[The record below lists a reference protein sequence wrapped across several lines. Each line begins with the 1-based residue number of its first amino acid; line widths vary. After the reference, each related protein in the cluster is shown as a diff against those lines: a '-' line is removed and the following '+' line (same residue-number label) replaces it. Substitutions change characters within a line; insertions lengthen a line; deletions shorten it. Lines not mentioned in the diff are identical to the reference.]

1 MLNSHPQTKV
11 ARYSTTLRLPCCNLP
26 PIQCLMSSRIILVFA
41 FASLLSSC
49 FLKRSTGEDYEIPPF
64 VFDLDT
70 TEITPQVEIRRASK
84 SKVHDLIHTR
94 LDVRFDWRKKHLI
107 GTAELTLKPWLYP
120 SNRLQLDAKGMTI
133 HAITDPE
140 TQLPLPYR
148 YDGQIID
155 ITLPKLYSRVETYR
169 VKIDYTAKPDELEV
183 FGGQAITDA
192 KGLYFI
198 NADSS
203 DVNKP
208 TQVWTQGQPE
218 SNSCWF
224 PTIDSPNERMTQ
236 ELFIRVHQDFQTLSN
251 GTLVYSNYH
260 DDNTRT
266 DYWKQDLNHPPY
278 LTMLAAGNFLAAQD
292 TWERRDGSKIPLSY
306 YLEPEYAPYA
316 WKIFG
321 NTPEMLTFYSDLL
334 GIEYPWDKYSQI
346 VVRDY
351 VSGAMENTTAVI
363 FGEFMNMNDRELLD
377 DNYEAVIAHELF
389 HHWFGDLVTCE
400 NWSHLPLNESF
411 ATYGEFLW
419 EEHKYGRDAAD
430 YQGWESEAGY
440 LYESEFKQLPLIRYD
455 YENADDMF
463 DAHSYNKGGRVL
475 HLLRETVGDT
485 AFFASLQHYL
495 EKNAFK
501 DVELEHLRLAF
512 EEVTGTDL
520 SWFFTQWFEKP
531 GHPELSISYFYDDEN
546 QQQQVVIS
554 QAGNANPEAPTY
566 RLPLAIDLY
575 FADQPV
581 RREFVTVTEEE
592 HLFAFDVTEPPLWVN
607 VDAKKTLLG
616 RKFDE
621 KPADWWAAQLTAG
634 GVFRDRQEAMTYFQE
649 NPDLAYYPAIEA
661 ALSDP
666 FWFIRSQAIGWIAE
680 TDSISEAAA
689 TAILDMAK
697 RDENTNTRADAIR
710 VIAEI
715 QAGATLTAA
724 ELETYITKERSYRV
738 NAAALEAL
746 YLINPS
752 RALELAIQEAETSK
766 SAEVLLAAT
775 SLFIADGSVAHQAF
789 FERKILTATGFTRFQ
804 LLQQYGTYL
813 YQLPFENSASALTVL
828 EKLMAI
834 PLTAVW
840 ERYAAYNLLGSI
852 RTRINEEPGAPASLQ
867 AESGALV
874 DRLIAAEGNPRLL
887 ALLQSF
893 R

>member
-1 MLNSHPQTKV
+1 MLTQPEPLCAELVVTW
-11 ARYSTTLRLPCCNLP
+11 P
-26 PIQCLMSSRIILVFA
+26 PIRSLMLSRILMVLA
-41 FASLLSSC
+41 GASVLSSC
-49 FLKRSTGEDYEIPPF
+49 FLNRSTGDDYRGQTVVIE
-64 VFDLDT
+64 LDT
-70 TEITPQVEIRRASK
+70 TEITPPIEIRRASK
-84 SKVHDLIHTR
+84 AKVHDLIHTR
-94 LDVRFDWRKKHLI
+94 LDVRFDWRNKHLI

-120 SNRLQLDAKGMTI
+120 SDRLQLDAKGMTI
-133 HAITDPE
+133 HAIIDPE
-140 TQLPLPYR
+140 TQLALPYQ

-155 ITLPKLYSRVETYR
+155 ITLPKLYSRVENYR
-169 VKIDYTAKPDELEV
+169 VKIEYTAKPDELGV
-183 FGGQAITDA
+183 AGGQAITDA

-203 DVNKP
+203 EVNKP

-224 PTIDSPNERMTQ
+224 PTIDTPNERMTQ

-292 TWERRDGSKIPLSY
+292 TWERSDGSKIPLSY

-419 EEHKYGRDAAD
+419 EEYKYGRDAAD

-485 AFFASLQHYL
+485 AFFASLQLYL
-495 EKNAFK
+495 ENNAFK

-520 SWFFTQWFEKP
+520 SWFFTQWFEMP
-531 GHPELSISYFYDDEN
+531 GHPELTISYFYDDEIS
-546 QQQQVVIS
+546 QQQVVIS
-554 QAGNANPEAPTY
+554 QVGNANPDAPTY
-566 RLPLAIDLY
+566 RIPMAIDLH
-575 FADQPV
+575 FADQSV
-581 RREFVTVTEEE
+581 RREYVTITEEE
-592 HLFAFDVTEPPLWVN
+592 HLFAFDVMSQPLWVN
-607 VDAKKTLLG
+607 VDAQKSLLG
-616 RKFDE
+616 KKFDQ
-621 KPADWWAAQLTAG
+621 KPADWWAYQLTSG
-634 GVFRDRQEAMTYFQE
+634 GLFRDRQEAMTYFQE
-649 NPDLAYYPAIEA
+649 VPDPVYYPAIEA
-661 ALSDP
+661 ALNDP
-666 FWFIRSQAIGWIAE
+666 FWFIRSQAIAWIANA
-680 TDSISEAAA
+680 DSVSTTAA
-689 TAILDMAK
+689 TALLNMAQN
-697 RDENTNTRADAIR
+697 DENTNTRADAIR
-710 VIAEI
+710 LLGQYP
-715 QAGATLTAA
+715 QANAPLSAA
-724 ELETYITKERSYRV
+724 ELEQFVTQERSYRV

-746 YLINPS
+746 YLANPS
-752 RALELAIQEAETSK
+752 RALTLAIQEGETTP
-766 SAEVLLAAT
+766 SAEVLIAAT
-775 SLFIADGSVAHQAF
+775 SLFIADGNAAHQAF
-789 FERKILTATGFTRFQ
+789 FERKILSSDGFTRFQ
-804 LLQQYGTYL
+804 LLQQYGIYL
-813 YQLPFENSASALTVL
+813 GQLPIENSTSALALL
-828 EKLMAI
+828 EQLFAL
-834 PLTAVW
+834 PLNTTW
-840 ERYAAYNLLGSI
+840 ERYAAYNLLGTI
-852 RTRINEEPGAPASLQ
+852 RTRIKEETGAPASLQ

-874 DRLIAAEGNPRLL
+874 DRLLAAEGNPRLI

>member
-1 MLNSHPQTKV
+1 ML
-11 ARYSTTLRLPCCNLP
+11 
-26 PIQCLMSSRIILVFA
+26 SRILLFFA
-41 FASLLSSC
+41 LASVLSSC
-49 FLKRSTGEDYEIPPF
+49 FLKRSSGDEYNGPTF

-70 TEITPQVEIRRASK
+70 TEIAPSIEIRRASK
-84 SKVHDLIHTR
+84 AKVHDLIHTR
-94 LDVRFDWRKKHLI
+94 LDVRFDWRNKHLI
-107 GTAELTLKPWLYP
+107 GSAELTLKPWLYP

-133 HAITDPE
+133 HAVIDPG
-140 TQLPLPYR
+140 TQLALPYT
-148 YDGQIID
+148 YDGQILD

-183 FGGQAITDA
+183 VGGQAITDA

-236 ELFIRVHQDFQTLSN
+236 EIFIRVHQDFQTLSN

-292 TWERRDGSKIPLSY
+292 SWKRRDGSKVPLSY

-377 DNYEAVIAHELF
+377 DTYEAVIAHELF

-419 EEHKYGRDAAD
+419 EEYKYGRDAAD

-455 YENADDMF
+455 YENPDDMF

-485 AFFASLQHYL
+485 AFFASLKLYL
-495 EKNAFK
+495 ENNAFK

-520 SWFFTQWFEKP
+520 SWFFTQWFEMP
-531 GHPELSISYFYDDEN
+531 GHPELTISYFYDGDVG
-546 QQQQVVIS
+546 QQQVVIS
-554 QAGNANPEAPTY
+554 QAGNANYETPTY
-566 RLPLAIDLY
+566 RIPLAIDLY
-575 FADQPV
+575 FADQSV
-581 RREFVTVTEEE
+581 RREFVTITEEE
-592 HLFAFDVTEPPLWVN
+592 HLFAFDALSEPLWVN
-607 VDAKKTLLG
+607 VDAQKTLLG
-616 RKFDE
+616 RKIDQ
-621 KPADWWAAQLTAG
+621 KPADWWARQLTSG

-649 NPDLAYYPAIEA
+649 DPDIAYYQAIES
-661 ALSDP
+661 ALTDP
-666 FWFIRSQAIGWIAE
+666 FWFIRSQAIDWIANI
-680 TDSISEAAA
+680 DSISTTAAA
-689 TAILDMAK
+689 AILNMAK
-697 RDENTNTRADAIR
+697 TDENSSTRADAIR
-710 VIAEI
+710 AISQYPQPSA
-715 QAGATLTAA
+715 ALTAA
-724 ELETYITKERSYRV
+724 ELEAFVTQERSYRV
-738 NAAALEAL
+738 NATALEAL
-746 YLINPS
+746 YLVNPL
-752 RALELAIQEAETSK
+752 RALELAVQEAETTP
-766 SAEVLLAAT
+766 SAEVLIAAT
-775 SLFIADGSVAHQAF
+775 SLFIADGSLTHQAF
-789 FERKILTATGFTRFQ
+789 FERKIIDSDGFTRFQ
-804 LLQQYGTYL
+804 LLQQYGIYL
-813 YQLPFENSASALTVL
+813 GQLPFENSTSALTLL
-828 EKLMAI
+828 ERLFAL
-834 PLTAVW
+834 PLSATW

-852 RTRINEEPGAPASLQ
+852 RTRIKEEPGSPASLQ

>member
-1 MLNSHPQTKV
+1 
-11 ARYSTTLRLPCCNLP
+11 
-26 PIQCLMSSRIILVFA
+26 MSSRIILVFA

-49 FLKRSTGEDYEIPPF
+49 FLKRSTGEDYEFPNF
-64 VFDLDT
+64 VLDLDT

-84 SKVHDLIHTR
+84 AKVHDLIHTR
-94 LDVRFDWRKKHLI
+94 LDVRFDWRNKHLI
-107 GTAELTLKPWLYP
+107 GSAELTLKPWLYP

-140 TQLPLPYR
+140 TQLPLPYQ

-169 VKIDYTAKPDELEV
+169 VKIDYTAKPDELDV
-183 FGGQAITDA
+183 VGGQAITDA

-203 DVNKP
+203 EVNKP

-236 ELFIRVHQDFQTLSN
+236 EVFIRVHKNFVTLSN
-251 GTLVYSNYH
+251 GSLVYSNYN

-292 TWERRDGSKIPLSY
+292 TWKRRDGSKVPLSY

-377 DNYEAVIAHELF
+377 DTYEAVIAHELF

-440 LYESEFKQLPLIRYD
+440 LYESEFKQLPLIRFD
-455 YENADDMF
+455 YENPDDMF

-485 AFFASLQHYL
+485 AFFASLKLYL
-495 EKNAFK
+495 ENNAFK

-520 SWFFTQWFEKP
+520 SWFFTQWFEMP
-531 GHPELSISYFYDDEN
+531 GHPELTISYFYDGDVG
-546 QQQQVVIS
+546 QQQVVIS
-554 QAGNANPEAPTY
+554 QAGNANYETPTY
-566 RLPLAIDLY
+566 RIPLAIDLY
-575 FADQPV
+575 FADQSV
-581 RREFVTVTEEE
+581 RREFVTITEEE
-592 HLFAFDVTEPPLWVN
+592 HLFAFDVMSEPLWVN
-607 VDAKKTLLG
+607 VDAKKSLLG
-616 RKFDE
+616 RKIDQ
-621 KPADWWAAQLTAG
+621 KPADWWARQLTSG

-649 NPDLAYYPAIEA
+649 VPDVAYYQAIES
-661 ALSDP
+661 ALTDP
-666 FWFIRSQAIGWIAE
+666 FWFIRSQAIDWI
-680 TDSISEAAA
+680 TNIDSVSTTAAA
-689 TAILDMAK
+689 AILNMAK
-697 RDENTNTRADAIR
+697 SDDNTSTRADAIR
-710 VIAEI
+710 AISLYPQPSA
-715 QAGATLTAA
+715 ALNAA
-724 ELETYITKERSYRV
+724 ELEAFVTQERSYRV
-738 NAAALEAL
+738 NATALEAL
-746 YLINPS
+746 YLVNPS
-752 RALELAIQEAETSK
+752 RALELAVQEAETTP
-766 SAEVLLAAT
+766 SAEVLIAAT
-775 SLFIADGSVAHQAF
+775 SLFIADGSLAHQAF
-789 FERKILTATGFTRFQ
+789 FERKIIDSDGFTRFQ
-804 LLQQYGTYL
+804 LLQQYGIYL
-813 YQLPFENSASALTVL
+813 GQLPFENSTSALTLL
-828 EKLMAI
+828 ERLFAL
-834 PLTAVW
+834 PLSATW

-852 RTRINEEPGAPASLQ
+852 RTRIKEEPGSPASLQ

-874 DRLIAAEGNPRLL
+874 DRLIAAEGNARLL

-893 R
+893 L

>member
-1 MLNSHPQTKV
+1 ML
-11 ARYSTTLRLPCCNLP
+11 
-26 PIQCLMSSRIILVFA
+26 SRILLFFA
-41 FASLLSSC
+41 LASVLSSC
-49 FLKRSTGEDYEIPPF
+49 FLKRSSGEDYNGPTF

-70 TEITPQVEIRRASK
+70 TEIAPSIEIRRASK
-84 SKVHDLIHTR
+84 AKVHDLIHTR
-94 LDVRFDWRKKHLI
+94 LDVRFDWRNKHLI
-107 GTAELTLKPWLYP
+107 GSAELTLKPWLYP
-120 SNRLQLDAKGMTI
+120 SNRLQLDAKGMAI
-133 HAITDPE
+133 HAVIDPG
-140 TQLPLPYR
+140 TQLVLPYT
-148 YDGQIID
+148 YDGQILD

-183 FGGQAITDA
+183 IGGQAITDA

-236 ELFIRVHQDFQTLSN
+236 EVFIRVHKNFVTLSN
-251 GTLVYSNYH
+251 GTLVYSNYN
-260 DDNTRT
+260 DDDTRT

-292 TWERRDGSKIPLSY
+292 SWKRRDGSKVPLSY

-377 DNYEAVIAHELF
+377 DTYEAVIAHELF

-419 EEHKYGRDAAD
+419 EEYKYGRDAAD

-455 YENADDMF
+455 YENPDDMF

-485 AFFASLQHYL
+485 AFFASLKLYL
-495 EKNAFK
+495 ENNAFK

-520 SWFFTQWFEKP
+520 SWFFTQWFEMP
-531 GHPELSISYFYDDEN
+531 GHPELTISYFYDGDVG
-546 QQQQVVIS
+546 QQQVVIS
-554 QAGNANPEAPTY
+554 QAGNANYETPTY
-566 RLPLAIDLY
+566 RIPLAIDLY
-575 FADQPV
+575 FADQSV
-581 RREFVTVTEEE
+581 RREFVTITEEE
-592 HLFAFDVTEPPLWVN
+592 HLFAFDALSEPLWVN
-607 VDAKKTLLG
+607 VDAQKTLLG
-616 RKFDE
+616 RKIDQ
-621 KPADWWAAQLTAG
+621 KPADWWARQLTSG

-649 NPDLAYYPAIEA
+649 DPDIAYYQAIES
-661 ALSDP
+661 ALTDP
-666 FWFIRSQAIGWIAE
+666 FWFIRSQAIDWIANI
-680 TDSISEAAA
+680 DSISTTAAA
-689 TAILDMAK
+689 AILNMAK
-697 RDENTNTRADAIR
+697 TDENSSTRADAIR
-710 VIAEI
+710 AISQYPQPSA
-715 QAGATLTAA
+715 ALTAA
-724 ELETYITKERSYRV
+724 ELEAFVTQERSYRV
-738 NAAALEAL
+738 NATALEAL
-746 YLINPS
+746 YLVNPL
-752 RALELAIQEAETSK
+752 RALELAVQEAETTP
-766 SAEVLLAAT
+766 SAEVLIAAT
-775 SLFIADGSVAHQAF
+775 SLFIADGSLTHQAF
-789 FERKILTATGFTRFQ
+789 FERKIIDSDGFTRFQ
-804 LLQQYGTYL
+804 LLQQYGIYL
-813 YQLPFENSASALTVL
+813 GQLPFENSTSALTLL
-828 EKLMAI
+828 ERLFAL
-834 PLTAVW
+834 PLSATW

-852 RTRINEEPGAPASLQ
+852 RTRIKEEPGSPASLQ